1 MRAQRSGGR
10 GQGRGL
16 FALTLFLTVANPLA
30 AQPSQSGRWTLSVRG
45 GTAFGGP
52 AGEMRDKL
60 LAEGWVDQ
68 SCSVRHDEC
77 HDTPVLRRPG
87 LQLAATA
94 IRRLNRSFDL
104 LLAASGGTLG
114 SAEGQKGVRSVTAS
128 WNAMTVA
135 SGLSVSPIQWFRIGA
150 GPMFGLLFRDAL
162 PRIIVNPGL
171 LVETGLRTSPRK
183 PLFIELSVSYRLM
196 PRRHEEG
203 WPGREGAATGVGGVS
218 PLDAK
223 WSHLT
228 TGVGVGWRF

>member
-1 MRAQRSGGR
+1 MQVKR
-10 GQGRGL
+10 G
-16 FALTLFLTVANPLA
+16 FAALALWSIAANPLA
-30 AQPSQSGRWTLSVRG
+30 AQTESGRWTLSVRA

-52 AGEMRDKL
+52 GGEMKAKL

-94 IRRLNRSFDL
+94 VRRLNRSFDL

-114 SAEGQKGVRSVTAS
+114 EAEGQKGTRSVTAS
-128 WNAMTVA
+128 WTAMTVA

-150 GPMFGLLFRDAL
+150 GPLFGLLFRDAL
-162 PRIIVNPGL
+162 PRIIVSPGL
-171 LVETGLRTSPRK
+171 LVETGLRSSPRK
-183 PLFIELSVSYRLM
+183 PLFVELSLSYRLM
-196 PRRHEEG
+196 PRRQEEG
-203 WPGREGAATGVGGVS
+203 WPGREGTATGVGGVS
-218 PLDAK
+218 PLNAK
-223 WSHLT
+223 WSHLM